1 MPMPLSSPSGHAVRP
16 ALRLV
21 RALASAGV
29 LLGLAALAIGILPAG
44 AGASA
49 SEYAILFLHVPAA
62 WLSLLLFAAAAGC
75 AAVTVGTRRPAAA
88 MALQALAPVGVVASV
103 LALWTGLASQR
114 AYGAWWGWD
123 ARLACEL
130 VLMLLFAGAMAL
142 RSAVKDLGRAELA
155 AAVLVLVGALNIPMV
170 YLAVDWWN
178 TLHERAAA
186 GVGRS
191 PYAVA
196 AMAAMTLAFCMSA
209 GAVVLAR
216 LNPGAPKEQE

>member
-1 MPMPLSSPSGHAVRP
+1 LPMPLYRPTGLFVRP
-16 ALRLV
+16 ATRLV
-21 RALASAGV
+21 RAFASGGV
-29 LLGLAALAIGILPAG
+29 LLGLAALAVGLLPAD
-44 AGASA
+44 AGAPA
-49 SEYAILFLHVPAA
+49 SEYAVLFLHVPAA

-88 MALQALAPVGVVASV
+88 MAMQAIAPVGVVASV
-103 LALWTGLASQR
+103 LALWTGVAAQR

-123 ARLACEL
+123 ARLVCEL
-130 VLMLLFAGAMAL
+130 VLLLLFAGALAL
-142 RSAVKDLGRAELA
+142 RSAVKDPARAQLA

-170 YLAVDWWN
+170 YLTVDWWN

-191 PYAVA
+191 PHAVA

-216 LNPGAPKEQE
+216 LQAGASKEQE

>member
-1 MPMPLSSPSGHAVRP
+1 MPLSRPTGVALRP
-16 ALRLV
+16 APKLV

-49 SEYAILFLHVPAA
+49 GEYAILFLHVPAA
-62 WLSLLLFAAAAGC
+62 WLSLLLYAAAAAC
-75 AAVTVGTRRPAAA
+75 AAVTVASRRPAAA
-88 MALQALAPVGVVASV
+88 MALRAIAPVGVVASM
-103 LALWTGLASQR
+103 LALWTGLASQ
-114 AYGAWWGWD
+114 GTWWGWD
-123 ARLACEL
+123 ARLVCEL
-130 VLMLLFAGAMAL
+130 VLLLLFAGALAL
-142 RSAVKDLGRAELA
+142 RSVAAEPGRAELA

-170 YLAVDWWN
+170 YLTVDWWN

-191 PYAVA
+191 PYGVA

-209 GAVVLAR
+209 AAVVLAR
-216 LNPGAPKEQE
+216 LKAGAPKEQE

>member
-1 MPMPLSSPSGHAVRP
+1 MPMPLSSPSGLAVRP
-16 ALRLV
+16 AHRAV
-21 RALASAGV
+21 RALATAGV
-29 LLGLAALAIGILPAG
+29 LLGLAALAIGMLPG
-44 AGASA
+44 DAGASPGDF
-49 SEYAILFLHVPAA
+49 AILFLHVPSA
-62 WLSLLLFAAAAGC
+62 WLSLLLFTAAAGC
-75 AAVTVGTRRPAAA
+75 AAVTVADRRPAAA
-88 MALQALAPVGVVASV
+88 MALQAIAPVGVVASV

-123 ARLACEL
+123 ARLVCEL
-130 VLMLLFAGAMAL
+130 VLLLLFAGAMAL
-142 RSAVKDLGRAELA
+142 RSVTADPARAELA

-170 YLAVDWWN
+170 YLTVDWWN

-216 LNPGAPKEQE
+216 LQAGAPKEQE